1 MQLRRFAQPIAR
13 MFLTYAFT
21 WLLSVPVPT
30 ARAQDAAETPQAQDP
45 ADPNAFCGSQAYLD
59 ALPVKPPQGKDIKRQ
74 VQLINCSD
82 QILLG
87 AAGAARAM
95 GQPPWPVFPQ
105 EGTWV
110 MQPFDPKNPTDY
122 SNVLT
127 VDIPPEWYGQHVGG
141 NTPNFWARTGCRYDP
156 VSNRAQCE
164 TGSCSGQYDCSS
176 ANLTTL
182 AAATIVEWTFY
193 QHFPNTPPDIL
204 IDSPDI
210 SAVNGANLTVDVSP
224 RGGSD
229 FDPINGENWHWLNW
243 NYPLTVHGKDL
254 REPTQ
259 CVPATGTGFKLT
271 RSAIDK
277 TIGRDPGYPLLGY
290 VTVDANGNPT
300 MPTGN
305 YNIACLS
312 NCAKFK
318 FPTELGFEGCN
329 PKTNSN
335 CYFWNTFCAGDPKAV
350 KYGQDCK
357 TGMGPNGDSCE
368 TDEDCVK
375 CNGGTDF
382 HVACFKKSG
391 PNKPGTCELRGFF
404 KGTVAQCN
412 GNAQVGEVCG
422 LPLGSQCATPTNT
435 IACTNTYG
443 SINPLA
449 KNPVDKYDYND
460 QPIVAPCSS
469 VTFNGTKAPCIGEDT
484 LHQVLHGAYTWP
496 NDPQVYSS
504 DATVY
509 RIVFSP
515 QGRGQ
520 APITPAQPLPAC
532 DDLPSNYKPSE
543 NRASCSIPINGQNAD
558 FAIAKVRNQ
567 NPNQWQSTGKDWP
580 CAVGSQRDSGDG
592 GIVCAWNPLP
602 EGAICQAPK
611 TDTTYVPNSACG
623 RIDSG
628 TSLVS
633 GSMTP
638 KSSGDP
644 LLLEVS
650 IPSVLNNVSG
660 LTSISGCVP
669 ASGMGSWSRVAL
681 QTLNS
686 NQGVIAFYKG
696 TSNTSL
702 ACNVTVTLANSNPAE
717 LKLYDVPKFNGTLET
732 MSTASGTY
740 ANQAPPYIVS
750 AGTAT
755 TRNNDLQ
762 LGALLQVD
770 QVPAPITYWENW
782 LSNGADMSTL
792 VCLDNNNNCPR
803 DDGPDYLPGHG
814 PYSGNSDVGHNMVA
828 AGTQYFYRRANI
840 VVPDP
845 TTNTPGSSFSWVGLA
860 IYLGLNP

>member
-1 MQLRRFAQPIAR
+1 MQLRRLAQ
-13 MFLTYAFT
+13 
-21 WLLSVPVPT
+21 PVPT
-30 ARAQDAAETPQAQDP
+30 ALLTFALILFLSLAVPKLRAQDDIQTQHAQVP
-45 ADPNAFCGSQAYLD
+45 ADPNAYCGSKAYLD
-59 ALPVKPPQGKDIKRQ
+59 SLPVKPPLTNDIKRQ
-74 VQLINCSD
+74 VQLVNCSD

-87 AAGAARAM
+87 AAGAAREK
-95 GQPPWPVFPQ
+95 GEPPWPVFPQ

-110 MQPFDPKNPTDY
+110 MQPFDPNNPTNY
-122 SNVLT
+122 ANVLT
-127 VDIPPEWYGQHVGG
+127 VDIPPQWYGQHVGG
-141 NTPNFWARTGCRYDP
+141 NTPNFWARTGCRYDEA
-156 VSNRAQCE
+156 SNRAQCE

-182 AAATIVEWTFY
+182 SAATIVEWTFY
-193 QHFPNTPPDIL
+193 QHFDNTPPDL
-204 IDSPDI
+204 FIDSPDI

-224 RGGSD
+224 KGGD
-229 FDPINGENWHWLNW
+229 DLDPVNPQDWHWLNW
-243 NYPLTVHGKDL
+243 NYPLVEHGKDL

-259 CVPATGTGFKLT
+259 CVPANGSGFKLT
-271 RSAIDK
+271 RSVIDR
-277 TIGRDPGYPLLGY
+277 TSGGLPGYPLLGY
-290 VTVDANGNPT
+290 VTVDGMGNPT
-300 MPTGN
+300 MPDRN

-318 FPTELGFEGCN
+318 FPTELGEEGCN
-329 PKTNSN
+329 PKTDAN
-335 CYFWNTFCAGDPKAV
+335 CYFWNTFCAGDPIAV
-350 KYGQDCK
+350 KYGKDCK
-357 TGMGPNGDSCE
+357 TGIGSGFECN
-368 TDEDCVK
+368 TDADCLK
-375 CNGGTDF
+375 CNAGMDYKI
-382 HVACFKKSG
+382 ACFKKSG
-391 PNKPGTCELRGFF
+391 PNKPGTCELRGFT

-412 GNAQVGEVCG
+412 GQAGTECG
-422 LPLGSQCATPTNT
+422 PAGTQCAAPTSS

-449 KNPVDKYDYND
+449 ANEADKFDFND
-460 QPIVAPCSS
+460 QPILAPCSS

-484 LHQVLHGAYTWP
+484 LHKVLHGAYTWP
-496 NDPQVYSS
+496 NDPQVYQSN
-504 DATVY
+504 APVY

-515 QGRGQ
+515 EGKGQ
-520 APITPAQPLPAC
+520 APITPALPLPAC
-532 DDLPSNYKPSE
+532 DNLPSNYRPSQ
-543 NRASCSIPINGQNAD
+543 NRNECRISISGQNAD

-567 NPNQWQSTGKDWP
+567 PPGQWQSTGKDWP

-592 GIVCAWNPLP
+592 GVVCAWSPLP
-602 EGAICQAPK
+602 EDANCQAPK

-638 KSSGDP
+638 KSNGDP

-650 IPSVLNNVSG
+650 IPSVLNTVS
-660 LTSISGCVP
+660 LPRSISGCVP
-669 ASGMGSWSRVAL
+669 SSGMGSWSRIAS
-681 QTLNS
+681 QTLRT

-702 ACNVTVTLANSNPAE
+702 ACTVTVTLASSNPAE

-732 MSTASGTY
+732 MSTASGSYT
-740 ANQAPPYIVS
+740 NQAPPYVVS

-755 TRNNDLQ
+755 TRNTDLQ

-782 LSNGADMSTL
+782 LSNGADMVSL
-792 VCLDNNNNCPR
+792 VCLGQNTNCPR

-814 PYSGNSDVGHNMVA
+814 PYSSNSDVGHNMVA
-828 AGTQYFYRRANI
+828 AGTQFFYRRANI
-840 VVPDP
+840 VVPDSK
-845 TTNTPGSSFSWVGLA
+845 TNTPGSNFSWMGLA